1 MKNAQTWDS
10 GHLSETQKR
19 HSFYENLRKYFMTV
33 REPANGPQTTDIGSN
48 LPPLTLLPG
57 LKTN

>member
-19 HSFYENLRKYFMTV
+19 HSFYENLRKYLMTV
-33 REPANGPQTTDIGSN
+33 RTAQTCKWSSDNRHWIKFAWTQDKLN
-48 LPPLTLLPG
+48 
-57 LKTN
+57 